1 MAGAAHQRRA
11 GRRERRKVVM
21 APKAPDFPAKSGE
34 GGIRTL
40 ERGLCPS
47 NALAGRRLQPL
58 GHFSV
63 PAQSTHSPGPLPCA
77 GSEGWQSGRM
87 RRSRKPLRASGSVEG
102 SNPSPSAPPVD
113 LPHDLGLYFEF
124 PPGTRIVPVRDL
136 YPMKPPDSQPASVAV
151 ALARMADAAAGRI
164 SRRAPLRVRLRS
176 DGCFDVVDGNATY
189 AAARELGWP
198 ELPVLVEPASE

>member
-21 APKAPDFPAKSGE
+21 APKAPS
-34 GGIRTL
+34 
-40 ERGLCPS
+40 
-47 NALAGRRLQPL
+47 
-58 GHFSV
+58 
-63 PAQSTHSPGPLPCA
+63 
-77 GSEGWQSGRM
+77 
-87 RRSRKPLRASGSVEG
+87 
-102 SNPSPSAPPVD
+102 
-113 LPHDLGLYFEF
+113 FEC

-151 ALARMADAAAGRI
+151 ALARMANAAAGRI